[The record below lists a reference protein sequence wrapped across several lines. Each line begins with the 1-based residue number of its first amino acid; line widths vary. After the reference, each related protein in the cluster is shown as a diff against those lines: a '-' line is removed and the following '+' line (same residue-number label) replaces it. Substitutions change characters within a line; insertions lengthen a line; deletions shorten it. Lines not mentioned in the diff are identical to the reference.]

1 MKKQKTVKNG
11 IYISKPPFDQ
21 FELFR
26 EIVLQFMQNAS
37 KEEII
42 EQYVKLFDA
51 YALMNSKFDCSDIYA
66 EFKRIYG

>member
-42 EQYVKLFDA
+42 EQYVKL
-51 YALMNSKFDCSDIYA
+51 
-66 EFKRIYG
+66 KRIYG